1 MDPMDFVL
9 SSNHHRASGH
19 YDPVHSASNH
29 WAPHSQ
35 TQNSPAYPWHAQ
47 NPSLP
52 HLYSHHYAMPPHS
65 SVPDP
70 YGHHAAMLPPMLGMP
85 SPGPFAGS
93 MPGPA
98 SPRPNGRA
106 HAYRNSMPVA
116 VAPIPS
122 GTGSYSHDAA
132 FANQIPAN
140 RPSDFQP
147 QGLGLGMPPL
157 GAGHQEVNSLHRSA
171 YVHGDSSAN
180 GMNHSNT
187 GYFPQFLPAP
197 LPPQTFIPT
206 STRRS
211 HFTAASSSSRSFGN
225 LPSPTRPPPSSSGFR
240 RSHPRQRRRI
250 MSTESGH
257 DDNEDDGYHGH
268 HEHVLHSPNG
278 SESSPEVEEAL
289 IRQMQ
294 FVRGSLTTKMVASQL
309 TLQSLMSVKLEDLAE
324 TDRSCVI
331 CYNEYG
337 VDTPEGIKEAPLR
350 LPKCGHV
357 FGNHCIKKWL
367 EDSDSCPYC
376 RDRLHSEPKAQTNSS
391 AAAFLSLMRNRGA
404 SIHPVMAASGPHD
417 EALARAIMAT
427 YGAADPRNNG
437 SPRYS
442 AQVPGDGRPPP
453 REGVEHQHRRLRTR
467 YGSSSTRDNFALPE
481 NRSQAASTSS
491 QPVTTRSSLSA
502 IPQQTEHP
510 LTERQIQ
517 EWTGVP
523 TQNAND
529 GSMMVRDRNA
539 ETESSTGATPVVLP
553 VSPLYA
559 AQEDEAQHSNLRTL
573 RNPLQTQTGSPFEG
587 LGNNE
592 AAPDM
597 TYHGNRNW

>member
-1 MDPMDFVL
+1 ML

-52 HLYSHHYAMPPHS
+52 HLYSPHYAMPPHS

-106 HAYRNSMPVA
+106 HAYRNSMPVS

-225 LPSPTRPPPSSSGFR
+225 LPSPTSKSILLAPPFSTYPSS
-240 RSHPRQRRRI
+240 
-250 MSTESGH
+250 
-257 DDNEDDGYHGH
+257 
-268 HEHVLHSPNG
+268 
-278 SESSPEVEEAL
+278 
-289 IRQMQ
+289 
-294 FVRGSLTTKMVASQL
+294 
-309 TLQSLMSVKLEDLAE
+309 LA
-324 TDRSCVI
+324 
-331 CYNEYG
+331 G
-337 VDTPEGIKEAPLR
+337 
-350 LPKCGHV
+350 
-357 FGNHCIKKWL
+357 
-367 EDSDSCPYC
+367 
-376 RDRLHSEPKAQTNSS
+376 
-391 AAAFLSLMRNRGA
+391 
-404 SIHPVMAASGPHD
+404 
-417 EALARAIMAT
+417 
-427 YGAADPRNNG
+427 
-437 SPRYS
+437 
-442 AQVPGDGRPPP
+442 
-453 REGVEHQHRRLRTR
+453 
-467 YGSSSTRDNFALPE
+467 
-481 NRSQAASTSS
+481 
-491 QPVTTRSSLSA
+491 
-502 IPQQTEHP
+502 
-510 LTERQIQ
+510 
-517 EWTGVP
+517 
-523 TQNAND
+523 
-529 GSMMVRDRNA
+529 
-539 ETESSTGATPVVLP
+539 
-553 VSPLYA
+553 
-559 AQEDEAQHSNLRTL
+559 
-573 RNPLQTQTGSPFEG
+573 
-587 LGNNE
+587 
-592 AAPDM
+592 
-597 TYHGNRNW
+597 

>member
-1 MDPMDFVL
+1 MDPMDFML
-9 SSNHHRASGH
+9 SSNHRASGH

-35 TQNSPAYPWHAQ
+35 TQNLPAYPWHAQ
-47 NPSLP
+47 NPSIP
-52 HLYSHHYAMPPHS
+52 HIYSHPYTIPPHS

-85 SPGPFAGS
+85 SPGQFAGS
-93 MPGPA
+93 MPVTV
-98 SPRPNGRA
+98 SQQPNGRV
-106 HAYRNSMPVA
+106 HSYRNSMPA
-116 VAPIPS
+116 AIAPIPP

-132 FANQIPAN
+132 FANQIPPN

-147 QGLGLGMPPL
+147 PGLGLSMPPL

-171 YVHGDSSAN
+171 YVHGDLSTN

-187 GYFPQFLPAP
+187 GYFPHFLPTP
-197 LPPQTFIPT
+197 LPPQTHPPV

-211 HFTAASSSSRSFGN
+211 HFTAASSSSRPFGN
-225 LPSPTRPPPSSSGFR
+225 LPSPTRLPPSSSGFR

-268 HEHVLHSPNG
+268 HEHVLYSPNG

-309 TLQSLMSVKLEDLAE
+309 TLQSLVSVKLEDLAE

-337 VDTPEGIKEAPLR
+337 VDTPEGIQEAPLR

-357 FGNHCIKKWL
+357 FGDHCIKKWF

-376 RDRLHSEPKAQTNSS
+376 RDRLHSESKAQAN
-391 AAAFLSLMRNRGA
+391 
-404 SIHPVMAASGPHD
+404 PMAASGPRD
-417 EALARAIMAT
+417 DALARAIMAT
-427 YGAADPRNNG
+427 YGAADPLNNG

-442 AQVPGDGRPPP
+442 AQVPGEGRPPP

-467 YGSSSTRDNFALPE
+467 YGSSSTRDSLALPD
-481 NRSQAASTSS
+481 NRSQATPTSS
-491 QPVTTRSSLSA
+491 QPITAGPSLSA
-502 IPQQTEHP
+502 IPQQTERP

-523 TQNAND
+523 TQNPND
-529 GSMMVRDRNA
+529 GSTTVRGHNA
-539 ETESSTGATPVVLP
+539 ETESSIGATPVVLP
-553 VSPLYA
+553 ISPLYVT
-559 AQEDEAQHSNLRTL
+559 QDDEAQHSNLRTL
-573 RNPLQTQTGSPFEG
+573 RNPLQTQTSSPFG
-587 LGNNE
+587 GPGNNE
-592 AAPDM
+592 AAPDLA
-597 TYHGNRNW
+597 YHGNRNW